1 MKKPA
6 EKSAFVYA
14 IKDIRIGKGFI
25 KGGSLIN
32 EPFDFSIKN
41 RISLQS
47 LHMILRSVI
56 FPKAMPKHQRFG
68 LTKDDYLF
76 LQRYMSMQPR
86 ESKFP
91 SYDTSEY
98 WNNYVKMILFGVEK
112 NEPDPSIRIFS
123 KSGWSYGF
131 LTDAV
136 YIADFK
142 NNIEFMV
149 SATIYCN
156 EDGILNDDKYDYRK
170 VGYPFMK
177 HLGEVLHTYELQR
190 KRKHKPDLSEFQFV
204 YRD

>member
-1 MKKPA
+1 M
-6 EKSAFVYA
+6 
-14 IKDIRIGKGFI
+14 
-25 KGGSLIN
+25 
-32 EPFDFSIKN
+32 
-41 RISLQS
+41 SLQS

-76 LQRYMSMQPR
+76 LQRYMSMQPG

-112 NEPDPSIRIFS
+112 NDPDPSIRIFS

-170 VGYPFMK
+170 VTINEYI
-177 HLGEVLHTYELQR
+177 
-190 KRKHKPDLSEFQFV
+190 DLAKDYSTVQSGQFV
-204 YRD
+204 NGILDNIHKELVQQGKMQKVDYKKT